1 MDEIFNLYING
12 LDEYRLNQNFKGDVV
27 LGARAFYQINSR
39 HNIGLIVKNLTNR
52 EYYQR
57 PPKIES
63 PINYTLQ
70 YRLEF

>member
-1 MDEIFNLYING
+1 MLLLAF
-12 LDEYRLNQNFKGDVV
+12 
-27 LGARAFYQINSR
+27 LGNPGKKYDKTR
-39 HNIGLIVKNLTNR
+39 HNIGFIVKNLTNH